1 MPDRREKIEKD
12 YMGDGIY
19 ANDEGYAMR
28 LTSENGIIVLHE
40 IVIEPLMLQ
49 AINRYAVRMWG
60 SNWNA

>member
-1 MPDRREKIEKD
+1 MPQGRDKIEKD

-19 ANDEGYAMR
+19 ADDEGYTMR
-28 LTSENGIIVLHE
+28 LTSENGISVLQE

-60 SNWNA
+60 A